1 MNQMKVKLTTL
12 LMVLIFSLLPSAYAE
27 LHRENRGND
36 AAIQNE
42 ILVYIN
48 NYRQQHG
55 LSPLKM
61 DNYMVKEAKKHS
73 IDMANHTI
81 PFGHKY
87 FKKRID
93 RLHAL
98 IKNSNAG
105 AENVAYN
112 YKNAQDVVKNW
123 LRSPGHK
130 RNIVGNYDLTGIG
143 IARDSKGKIYFTQI
157 FLKTGNSSHYA
168 SRKPFSPL
176 FNGIP
181 FIKRT

>member
-1 MNQMKVKLTTL
+1 MNLIKIKSKTL
-12 LMVLIFSLLPSAYAE
+12 FMVLVYSLLSPTYAAS
-27 LHRENRGND
+27 HPKSTVND
-36 AAIQNE
+36 TAIQNE

-55 LSPLKM
+55 LAPLKM
-61 DNYMVKEAKKHS
+61 DNRIVKEAKIHS
-73 IDMANHTI
+73 MDMAKHAI

-93 RLHAL
+93 KLHTQ

-130 RNIVGNYDLTGIG
+130 RNIVGNYDLTGVG
-143 IARDSKGKIYFTQI
+143 IARDEKGKIYFTQI
-157 FLKTGNSSHYA
+157 FLKTGNSHYA
-168 SRKPFSPL
+168 SRKPFPSIFSGAL
-176 FNGIP
+176 FS
-181 FIKRT
+181 KKA

>member
-1 MNQMKVKLTTL
+1 MNLTKGKLITIL
-12 LMVLIFSLLPSAYAE
+12 AVLVYGLFLPTYAAS
-27 LHRENRGND
+27 NTKNTAND
-36 AAIQNE
+36 TAIQNE

-55 LSPLKM
+55 LSALKM
-61 DNYMVKEAKKHS
+61 DNSLVKEAKNHSVDMAKHS
-73 IDMANHTI
+73 I

-87 FKKRID
+87 FKDRID
-93 RLHAL
+93 RLHSQ

-143 IARDSKGKIYFTQI
+143 IARDEKGKIYFTQI
-157 FLKTGNSSHYA
+157 FLRTGNGNHA
-168 SRKPFSPL
+168 SRRPFPSL
-176 FNGIP
+176 FNGTL
-181 FIKRT
+181 FSKKA